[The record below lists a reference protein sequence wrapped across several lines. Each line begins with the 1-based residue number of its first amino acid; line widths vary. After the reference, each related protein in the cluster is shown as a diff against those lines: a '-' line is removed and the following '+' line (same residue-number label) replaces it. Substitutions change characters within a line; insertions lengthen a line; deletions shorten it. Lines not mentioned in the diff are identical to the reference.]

1 MRILCLYLSRK
12 YLLALL
18 LLGAAPFAFAQTVL
32 TSAER
37 ADRAGQLMQQ
47 LQNDPALKPGLP
59 AQSLPKLEPKT
70 AQPAPV
76 AEPQPGEATFVLK
89 SVQLEGNTLISS
101 GRIEEL
107 LAAWQGKTLT
117 LAQLQ
122 QAVAQVSALYREQG
136 WLAQA
141 LLPDQ
146 DVSEGHVRISVIEGR
161 LGRVIVNMQADQ
173 RQLGEVVRRRIEAL
187 VKYRMEMG
195 QPIAFNNMD
204 WALLV
209 AGDLP
214 GVSVTGS
221 LQAGQLPG
229 TSDLLIRVES
239 KAMLVGQVSTD
250 NQGSRSTGI
259 VRVNGQ
265 LQINSPFGMGEQ
277 FSFSGSKN
285 MGSTYVRAAFGTPI
299 GIEEWRGLTFNAE
312 VSRMD
317 YRTLEKYIPD
327 GARVR
332 PEGFSNVYG
341 LHVVAPLVRSANTN
355 LSMDLGLEY
364 RRSEDYNDTNSSVPG
379 TLSLSRKTQSHNNIL
394 GLNFSHLDGV
404 LGGGNN
410 VISLVRTRGS
420 ISLGGPTSVL
430 TTDSDTAQTQG
441 VFEKEKLTVSRLQF
455 MDGKHSLF
463 MSASKQWA
471 SKNLDSSEKLYLG
484 GSSGVRAFPNSEAGG
499 STGVTATMEL
509 RRDWNAQWQTAL
521 FYDYG
526 RVSQFKVPFNAN
538 GAPMFTGEQSNEL
551 MLHGRGISV
560 TYRHA
565 SGAELKATVSRRVSP
580 NPQPTS
586 EGTDNDGTLR
596 LSRVWF
602 SASMP
607 F

>member
-1 MRILCLYLSRK
+1 MRILCRQFYQKFHLTW
-12 YLLALL
+12 L
-18 LLGAAPFAFAQTVL
+18 LLGVTPLAFAQTPM
-32 TSAER
+32 TSSE
-37 ADRAGQLMQQ
+37 RAGQLMQQ
-47 LQNDPALKPGLP
+47 LQNDPALRSVVP
-59 AQSLPKLEPKT
+59 AQSLPKLQPQATPAPPDVEPK
-70 AQPAPV
+70 
-76 AEPQPGEATFVLK
+76 PGELSFELK
-89 SVQLEGNTLISS
+89 SIQLEGNTLISS
-101 GRIEEL
+101 ARIQVL
-107 LAAWQGKTLT
+107 LAPWQGKTLT
-117 LAQLQ
+117 LAQLE
-122 QAVAQVSALYREQG
+122 QAVAQISALYRQQG

-146 DVSEGHVRISVIEGR
+146 DVSEGHVRIAIIEGQ

-173 RQLGEVVRRRIEAL
+173 RQLGEVVRRRIEGM
-187 VKYRMEMG
+187 VKHRMQLG
-195 QPIAFNNMD
+195 QPIAFDNMD

-214 GVSVTGS
+214 GVSVAGS

-239 KAMLVGQVSTD
+239 RNLLLGSVSTD

-265 LQINSPFGMGEQ
+265 LQINSPFGLGEQ
-277 FSFSGSKN
+277 FSFAGSKN
-285 MGSTYVRAAFGTPI
+285 KGSTYVRAAFSTPI

-355 LSMDLGLEY
+355 LNMDLGLEY
-364 RRSEDYNDTNSSVPG
+364 RRADDYNDTNSSVPG
-379 TLSLSRKTQSHNNIL
+379 TLSLAKKTQSHNHTL

-410 VISLVRTRGS
+410 VVSLLHTRGS
-420 ISLGGPTSVL
+420 LGLGGPASVL
-430 TTDSDTAQTQG
+430 TNDADTAQTQG
-441 VFEKEKLTVSRLQF
+441 VFEKQKLTISRLQF

-484 GSSGVRAFPNSEAGG
+484 GSSGVRAFPGSEAGG
-499 STGVTATMEL
+499 SIGVTATVEL

-538 GAPMFTGEQSNEL
+538 GAPMFTGDQSNEL
-551 MLHGRGISV
+551 MLHGRGFSV

-565 SGAELKATVSRRVSP
+565 SGAELKTTVSRRVSP

-586 EGTDNDGTLR
+586 AGTDNDGTLR
-596 LSRVWF
+596 LNRVWF
-602 SASMP
+602 SVSLP